1 MAATLEGEGRRG
13 SPPLPIWTDA
23 PRASRPRS
31 LKTTL
36 PGLLNAAG
44 YVLLVLG
51 AVVMLLPIFWMV
63 STSVKSLASVFT
75 LPIEWWPAHPNW
87 QNYADA
93 WNQNPFGRYFLNSAI
108 VATATAGINVLLSGF
123 AGYALA
129 KFSFFGKQAIFLCIL
144 ATLMLPIEVLMVPTF
159 VLVKNLN
166 WLDSYQSIII
176 PGAANAFGVFLMRQ
190 TMLHVPDALID
201 AARIDGAGEV
211 RIYFQIVMPLLWPA
225 VLTLALLEFRESWDS
240 FVWPLI
246 VISQNSMRTVSIG
259 LSLFQQENMTNY
271 NQLMAM
277 STLAMLPM
285 LVLFFFFQRSFIQ
298 GITASG
304 IKE

>member
-1 MAATLEGEGRRG
+1 MMPRRT
-13 SPPLPIWTDA
+13 SL
-23 PRASRPRS
+23 RPTMLS
-31 LKTTL
+31 
-36 PGLLNAAG
+36 LLNAAG

-51 AVVMLLPIFWMV
+51 AVIMLLPIFWMV
-63 STSVKSLASVFT
+63 STSVKSLANVFT
-75 LPIEWWPAHPNW
+75 LPIEWWPAQPNW

-190 TMLHVPDALID
+190 TMLHVPDALLD

-298 GITASG
+298 GITSSG

>member
-1 MAATLEGEGRRG
+1 M
-13 SPPLPIWTDA
+13 
-23 PRASRPRS
+23 
-31 LKTTL
+31 
-36 PGLLNAAG
+36 
-44 YVLLVLG
+44 LVIG
-51 AVVMLLPIFWMV
+51 AVIMLLPIFWMV
-63 STSVKSLASVFT
+63 STSVKSLDTVFT
-75 LPIEWWPAHPNW
+75 LPIEWWPAQPNW
-87 QNYADA
+87 ANYLDA
-93 WNQNPFGRYFLNSAI
+93 WNQNPFGRYFINSTI
-108 VATATAGINVLLSGF
+108 VATATALINVLLSGF

-129 KFSFFGKQAIFLCIL
+129 KYDFFGKQAIFLGIL

-159 VLVKNLN
+159 LLVKNLN
-166 WLDSYQSIII
+166 WLDTYQSLII
-176 PGAANAFGVFLMRQ
+176 PGATDAFGVFLMRQ
-190 TMLHVPDALID
+190 TIFHVPDPLID
-201 AARIDGAGEV
+201 AARIDGASEP
-211 RIYFQIVMPLLWPA
+211 RIYFQIVLPLLWPA

-298 GITASG
+298 GITSSG

>member
-1 MAATLEGEGRRG
+1 VAWL
-13 SPPLPIWTDA
+13 
-23 PRASRPRS
+23 
-31 LKTTL
+31 TL
-36 PGLLNAAG
+36 PGVLNGAG
-44 YVLLVLG
+44 FALLVLG

-63 STSVKSLASVFT
+63 STSVKSLDNVFT
-75 LPIEWWPAHPNW
+75 LPIEWWPAQPNW

-93 WNQNPFGRYFLNSAI
+93 WNQNPFGRYFVNSTI
-108 VATATAGINVLLSGF
+108 VATATAAINVLLSSL

-129 KFSFFGKQAIFLCIL
+129 KYSFFGKQAIFLCIL

-159 VLVKNLN
+159 LLVKNLN
-166 WLDSYQSIII
+166 WLDSYQSLII

-190 TMLHVPDALID
+190 TMLHVPDPLMD
-201 AARIDGAGEV
+201 AARIDGASEP
-211 RIYFQIVMPLLWPA
+211 RIFFQIVMPLVWPA

-277 STLAMLPM
+277 SSVAMLPM

-298 GITASG
+298 GIASSG
-304 IKE
+304 IKD

>member
-1 MAATLEGEGRRG
+1 MAATLEGGG
-13 SPPLPIWTDA
+13 
-23 PRASRPRS
+23 RPRPPA
-31 LKTTL
+31 L
-36 PGLLNAAG
+36 PLWTATPPIRSRRAWLTVPGALNAAG
-44 YVLLVLG
+44 FALLVLG
-51 AVVMLLPIFWMV
+51 AAVMLLPIFWMV
-63 STSVKSLASVFT
+63 STSVKSLADVFT
-75 LPIEWWPAHPNW
+75 LPIEWWPAQPNW

-93 WNQNPFGRYFLNSAI
+93 WDQNPFGRYFINSTI
-108 VATATAGINVLLSGF
+108 VATTTAAINVLLSSL

-129 KFSFFGKQAIFLCIL
+129 KYSFFGKQAIFLCIL

-159 VLVKNLN
+159 LLVKNLN
-166 WLDSYQSIII
+166 WLDTYQSLII

-190 TMLHVPDALID
+190 TMLHVPDPLMD
-201 AARIDGAGEV
+201 AARIDGAGEG
-211 RIYFQIVMPLLWPA
+211 RIFFQIVMPLVWPA

-277 STLAMLPM
+277 SSVAMLPM

-298 GITASG
+298 GITSSG

>member
-1 MAATLEGEGRRG
+1 MAATLEGGRRHG
-13 SPPLPIWTDA
+13 SPRPPVWTATPPLT
-23 PRASRPRS
+23 SRPRW
-31 LKTTL
+31 LTL
-36 PGLLNAAG
+36 PGLLNTAG

-63 STSVKSLASVFT
+63 STSVKSLANVFT
-75 LPIEWWPAHPNW
+75 LPIEWWPADPNW

-93 WNQNPFGRYFLNSAI
+93 WNQNPFGRYFVNSMI
-108 VATATAGINVLLSGF
+108 VATATAAINVLLASL

-129 KFSFFGKQAIFLCIL
+129 KYSFFGKQAIFLCIL

-166 WLDSYQSIII
+166 WLDTYQSLVI
-176 PGAANAFGVFLMRQ
+176 PAAANAFGVFLMRQ

-211 RIYFQIVMPLLWPA
+211 RIFFQIVMPLLWPA

-298 GITASG
+298 GITSSG